1 MSSDHCDFG
10 PFLPVGGNFS
20 QDQSTLISN
29 GLVGDCT
36 VVNFSDD
43 HEELSV
49 NVIVDDSSAVVGDSQ
64 HLTDS
69 VSCNSASDADD
80 FLLAMD
86 SVVNETSGD
95 LECVSQDGENNSDA
109 VSQLTSSATFQTDG
123 DHSVLETRDHF
134 GNLKGDVNCED
145 FIEVI
150 SEDVFTADITTAAS
164 QYQVSAGVTTKS
176 GVDYGVANSDGTGDD
191 VSGLVLQSA
200 SAIGTTQGK
209 VSTGVTGDGNVNLNC
224 SKVSFSA
231 AGNLLIPITIN
242 GVSLHAVLDTAAQV
256 SVVGSRFVDNFL
268 PTLKFLGAF
277 TLNGIKADSPLP
289 ASRSDDVQV
298 TLGDKIFQWKFLKA
312 DIGDDCILGLD
323 FFANFKLDIRLSENT
338 VTVGDCVIP
347 IQVSSHNT
355 IHSYT
360 VNTVSLFKNVRIKPY
375 SGINFSLRLHSKFRS
390 DSDFVVFEPISH
402 PSVDILSVMAM
413 KGSDLPI
420 TIVNHSDRTVT
431 LSGGFVLGVVSDV
444 VNSNVASPD
453 FRRPEFEIRTLYAD
467 EFRDCYPAVKSDNFL
482 KIKQTLPEHLQDLFE
497 RSCTNITLYQSVKLA
512 NLLSEFAFIFS
523 KSDTDLGHFK
533 AVYHRIVTRNDE
545 PIKSRMRRTP
555 LHFEK
560 EEEAS
565 LKKMLDAGVIVES
578 NSEYAH
584 PVCLVRKKDGSVRWC
599 IDMRKL
605 NFYTVKDCFPIPRI
619 EQCLDTLCGNR
630 YFSTLDLLSGYWQIA
645 IHPED
650 RKKTAFLTKYGLFE
664 HKMMCFGLCNAPA
677 TFQRAMQYVLSGLLR
692 EKALCYLD
700 DVISLGTDFE
710 SALSN
715 LREIFD
721 RFREHNLKMKPKK
734 CVLFQEQVEYLGRL
748 VSHKGVTLRSEHVQV
763 IRDWPVPTTKQE
775 LQSYL
780 GFANYHREYIKSY
793 ALLVQPLQQ
802 LVNESKSGPIQL
814 DQCHLDVIENI
825 RHKLCNAP
833 IFPYPTSGTTCSDL
847 RPLQR
852 PISVRGPE
860 EPKVLTL

>member
-1 MSSDHCDFG
+1 MSGDHCDFG

-49 NVIVDDSSAVVGDSQ
+49 NVIVDNSSAVVGDSH
-64 HLTDS
+64 HLTDF
-69 VSCNSASDADD
+69 VSCNSVSDADD
-80 FLLAMD
+80 FSLTMD
-86 SVVNETSGD
+86 SMVNVTSGD
-95 LECVSQDGENNSDA
+95 LECVSQNGENNSNA
-109 VSQLTSSATFQTDG
+109 VSQLINSANFQADR

-134 GNLKGDVNCED
+134 GNLNGDVNCED

-164 QYQVSAGVTTKS
+164 QYQVSAGVTTKP
-176 GVDYGVANSDGTGDD
+176 GVDYGVANSDGTSDD

-200 SAIGTTQGK
+200 SEIGITQGK

-268 PTLKFLGAF
+268 PTLKFFGAF

-312 DIGDDCILGLD
+312 DISDDCILGLD
-323 FFANFKLDIRLSENT
+323 FIANFKLDIRLSENT

-360 VNTVSLFKNVRIKPY
+360 VNAVSLFKNVRIKPY

-431 LSGGFVLGVVSDV
+431 LSGGFGCC
-444 VNSNVASPD
+444 
-453 FRRPEFEIRTLYAD
+453 E
-467 EFRDCYPAVKSDNFL
+467 
-482 KIKQTLPEHLQDLFE
+482 
-497 RSCTNITLYQSVKLA
+497 
-512 NLLSEFAFIFS
+512 
-523 KSDTDLGHFK
+523 
-533 AVYHRIVTRNDE
+533 
-545 PIKSRMRRTP
+545 
-555 LHFEK
+555 
-560 EEEAS
+560 
-565 LKKMLDAGVIVES
+565 
-578 NSEYAH
+578 
-584 PVCLVRKKDGSVRWC
+584 
-599 IDMRKL
+599 
-605 NFYTVKDCFPIPRI
+605 
-619 EQCLDTLCGNR
+619 
-630 YFSTLDLLSGYWQIA
+630 
-645 IHPED
+645 
-650 RKKTAFLTKYGLFE
+650 
-664 HKMMCFGLCNAPA
+664 
-677 TFQRAMQYVLSGLLR
+677 
-692 EKALCYLD
+692 
-700 DVISLGTDFE
+700 
-710 SALSN
+710 
-715 LREIFD
+715 
-721 RFREHNLKMKPKK
+721 
-734 CVLFQEQVEYLGRL
+734 
-748 VSHKGVTLRSEHVQV
+748 
-763 IRDWPVPTTKQE
+763 
-775 LQSYL
+775 
-780 GFANYHREYIKSY
+780 
-793 ALLVQPLQQ
+793 
-802 LVNESKSGPIQL
+802 
-814 DQCHLDVIENI
+814 
-825 RHKLCNAP
+825 
-833 IFPYPTSGTTCSDL
+833 
-847 RPLQR
+847 
-852 PISVRGPE
+852 
-860 EPKVLTL
+860 